1 MFLITIGGIFVAA
14 SVFIERA
21 FDRQIR
27 GEAEALK
34 ARISNTLNLLV
45 KEVRK
50 QIEPETTNPD
60 VARAIRYNEPN
71 YTDVMETNILEILE
85 YGRENGSIVDN
96 KGELIRRGEEDL
108 EALERAQSLMKA
120 TIRLRTPQKRAT
132 IEITLP
138 MKTLGF
144 FTGGYFLGD
153 QLSQDLKDQILHPIF
168 LREGDRLVPLNPPA
182 DAISKVERN
191 SLLTVEGFQK
201 RDLGGN
207 IHTVNRF
214 PPLENMSVP
223 VELII
228 GYSHQNEFAFRRE
241 LMLILTISGGVGL
254 VIVYVVSYVIGIQMT
269 KPINRLATGA
279 AEIASGNLDHRVIVR
294 TQDEIGQLTQQ
305 FNQMATELKV
315 NQEKRL
321 TAERVAAWRDVAR
334 RIVHEIKNPLFP
346 IQLSVQNLRKAY
358 SRSRFTDSSAQPG
371 PTIFDEI
378 FDECTETVIEEVTR
392 LQRMVDEF
400 HQFARM
406 PAPKKKPSDL
416 NQIVRQ
422 TINLYT
428 ESAPQVMVETV
439 LGSSQCNVSVD
450 PEQISQMLGNLV
462 KNAIEAMPDGGTL
475 RVSTEWEAGRKVQI
489 EIQDTGIGMSSEMRE
504 NLFTPYYTT
513 KEAGTG
519 LGMAIVQRIVTDHD
533 GEIFIDSTQGV
544 GTTIRIELSLEE
556 LHNPHKHVE
565 V

>member
-1 MFLITIGGIFVAA
+1 MAA
-14 SVFIERA
+14 SVFIGRA

-45 KEVRK
+45 KDVREK
-50 QIEPETTNPD
+50 IEPETTDP
-60 VARAIRYNEPN
+60 VVVRAIRDNEPTPL
-71 YTDVMETNILEILE
+71 YTKMEDNILEILE
-85 YGRENGSIVDN
+85 YGDENGSIVAS
-96 KGELIRRGEEDL
+96 KGEPIRRGEEDS
-108 EALERAQSLMKA
+108 EALERAQSSTQA
-120 TIRLRTPQKRAT
+120 TIRLRTSQKRAT
-132 IEITLP
+132 IEVTLP
-138 MKTLGF
+138 MKSKPLGF
-144 FTGGYFLGD
+144 VTGGYFLGD
-153 QLSQDLKDQILHPIF
+153 RLGLALKDQILHPIF

-182 DAISKVERN
+182 DGISKVEWD

-241 LMLILTISGGVGL
+241 LMLILMISGGVGL
-254 VIVYVVSYVIGIQMT
+254 VVVYVVSYVIGIQMT
-269 KPINRLATGA
+269 KPINRLAAGA
-279 AEIASGNLDHRVIVR
+279 AEIASGNLDHRITVQ

-305 FNQMATELKV
+305 FNQMAMELQV
-315 NQEKRL
+315 SQEKRL
-321 TAERVAAWRDVAR
+321 AAERVAAWRDVAR
-334 RIVHEIKNPLFP
+334 GIAHEIKNPLFP
-346 IQLSVQNLRKAY
+346 IQLSVQNLQKAY
-358 SRSRFTDSSAQPG
+358 SKSRFVDASAQAG

-406 PAPKKKPSDL
+406 PAPEKKPSDL

-422 TINLYT
+422 TINLYA
-428 ESAPQVMVETV
+428 ESAPQVTVETA

-450 PEQISQMLGNLV
+450 PEQISQMLGNLI
-462 KNAIEAMPDGGTL
+462 KNAIEAMPDGGAL
-475 RVSTEWEAGRKVQI
+475 RVSTKLEAGRKVQI

-513 KEAGTG
+513 KVAGTG

-533 GEIFIDSTQGV
+533 GEISIDSTQGV
-544 GTTIRIELSLEE
+544 GTRIRIELPIVKREDADGT
-556 LHNPHKHVE
+556 
-565 V
+565 